1 MPSTDLCLF
10 WYNVISLCL
19 SLCLPPAV
27 LFLLSLSLLV
37 TGTFFLF
44 GIVTYISRHLF
55 SRISILSSFGF
66 VTLQHIFVRTMIYA
80 VIKHWYMQN
89 LFDFCQVLHF
99 FSPFN
104 SSLKCNS
111 WAILVVLKM
120 PTKEQ
125 YSEKGKSFSF
135 TKWFQTMTL
144 RRYSDTLIL
153 VNLMRK
159 KRHSNSIFWNC
170 FVTQTRVIQNCW
182 VTLCDRITA
191 DSWLYIKKPKNR
203 PFSLQ
208 FTSPSWKK
216 FVYLLSKLTS

>member
-159 KRHSNSIFWNC
+159 KASFKFDILKLLRHPNARHSKLLGHIVWPNHSWFMIIYKKNQKTAPFLYNSHLHLERN
-170 FVTQTRVIQNCW
+170 
-182 VTLCDRITA
+182 
-191 DSWLYIKKPKNR
+191 S
-203 PFSLQ
+203 
-208 FTSPSWKK
+208 FTSCPN
-216 FVYLLSKLTS
+216 